1 MNIRHIRVKS
11 QFLHLY
17 FGNMICLV
25 LTGGNQERLWFNVSL
40 KEDG

>member
-1 MNIRHIRVKS
+1 MNIRHIRAKF